1 MQKDELPKIKI
12 VKPAKNTQ
20 VKKPQTR
27 QEKQKSIHEQ
37 LTASI
42 YHFQDVIK

>member
-1 MQKDELPKIKI
+1 MQNDELPKIMI

-37 LTASI
+37 LIASI
-42 YHFQDVIK
+42 DHFQDIIK